1 MGERIPYG
9 LEPSEFGELTLPQR
23 EGRLPVVVMIH
34 GGCWLGFLGLGLM
47 DGLVMDLQAHGI
59 AVWNVEYRRLGE
71 VGGGYPGTYLDIGR
85 AVDAL
90 RSIAKRNALDLSKVV
105 VVGHSAGGHLALW
118 AAARG
123 RLPKDSPLA
132 LSQPLPMAGV
142 VTLAGVNDLKAVR
155 ENGPS
160 WCGGRPTID
169 KMTGAGGRSGQNVY
183 ADTSPGDLLP
193 IGVPQ
198 IVAFGELDVIVSASF
213 GRAYATAAA
222 ASGDRV
228 ETLDLPDAG
237 HFDWIDPRSVAWQ
250 RVRQKIL
257 ALLQ

>member
-1 MGERIPYG
+1 
-9 LEPSEFGELTLPQR
+9 
-23 EGRLPVVVMIH
+23 
-34 GGCWLGFLGLGLM
+34 
-47 DGLVMDLQAHGI
+47 
-59 AVWNVEYRRLGE
+59 
-71 VGGGYPGTYLDIGR
+71 
-85 AVDAL
+85 
-90 RSIAKRNALDLSKVV
+90 
-105 VVGHSAGGHLALW
+105 
-118 AAARG
+118 
-123 RLPKDSPLA
+123 
-132 LSQPLPMAGV
+132 
-142 VTLAGVNDLKAVR
+142 
-155 ENGPS
+155 
-160 WCGGRPTID
+160 
-169 KMTGAGGRSGQNVY
+169 MTGAGGRSGQNVY